1 MHILTILFVSPICI
15 VIALPIHNLVFAGTL
30 CIVITLAHSKL
41 YSLYSDRFT
50 LWVIAR
56 PCRQFEPAVLQ
67 LGRAFLQIDTSVL
80 FALPLL

>member
-1 MHILTILFVSPICI
+1 M
-15 VIALPIHNLVFAGTL
+15 VIDLLI
-30 CIVITLAHSKL
+30 L
-41 YSLYSDRFT
+41 YSLYTDRFT

-80 FALPLL
+80 SALPRLCEYVAHIFILLFAPSAVREYIMYISHSYIQI